1 MFRLLG
7 GDGCFVKF
15 AGMNIQT
22 QTGVVWET
30 IKSDSEHELEQNI
43 PTSILVGLGAKKM
56 FRQPSKLAIGVA
68 VMAATAIYG
77 TIEAPKAEA
86 FIFNGDRIEV
96 DAAQDL
102 GKSFQVTFDG
112 NVDRTA
118 VEGLSSLAKFTLTSF
133 ANKQAIFNIELS
145 NTSDNGLTSR
155 TSALGFDIADATV
168 TSASVVSGSLFT
180 NAVLNDAFPNGFG
193 KIEVCFINNANNCK
207 GGGGTGNNSGV
218 LTGQTG
224 SFAAAITLSE
234 SAQKFAMSNFGVRY
248 QSIDDGGELSGASG
262 TGRGTTSPIS
272 IKPKQPTSIPEPATG
287 TAILLTG
294 VGLLSARRKK
304 QSARF

>member
-7 GDGCFVKF
+7 GDGCCVKF
-15 AGMNIQT
+15 ASVNIQAK
-22 QTGVVWET
+22 TGVVWET

-77 TIEAPKAEA
+77 ITEAAPAQA

-102 GKSFQVTFDG
+102 GKSFQVNFDG
-112 NVDRTA
+112 NVERNT
-118 VEGLSSLAKFTLTSF
+118 VEGLSSLAKFTLTSVTG
-133 ANKQAIFNIELS
+133 NQAIFNIELS
-145 NTSDNGLTSR
+145 NTSNNGITSR

-168 TSASVVSGSLFT
+168 TSASVLSGSLFT

-193 KIEVCFINNANNCK
+193 KVEVCFINNATNCK

-218 LTGQTG
+218 LTGATG
-224 SFAAAITLSE
+224 SFAASITLSE
-234 SAQKFAMSNFGVRY
+234 STQKFAMSNFGVRY

-262 TGRGTTSPIS
+262 TGMGTTSPIAT
-272 IKPKQPTSIPEPATG
+272 KPKQPTSIPEPATS
-287 TAILLTG
+287 TAIFLAG
-294 VGLLSARRKK
+294 VGLLSAGRKK
-304 QSARF
+304 QPARF

>member
-1 MFRLLG
+1 MFRLVG

-15 AGMNIQT
+15 AGAKMQAR
-22 QTGVVWET
+22 TGVVWET
-30 IKSDSEHELEQNI
+30 IKSDSEHELAQNI

-68 VMAATAIYG
+68 VMAAAAIHG
-77 TIEAPKAEA
+77 ITEAPKAQA

-112 NVDRTA
+112 NVNRTA
-118 VEGLSSLAKFTLTSF
+118 VQGLSSLAKLTLTSF
-133 ANKQAIFNIELS
+133 TNNQAIFNIELS
-145 NTSDNGLTSR
+145 NTSNNGVTSR

-168 TSASVVSGSLFT
+168 TSASVVSGSVFT

-193 KIEVCFINNANNCK
+193 NIEVCFINNATNCK

-224 SFAAAITLSE
+224 SFSASITLKE

-248 QSIDDGGELSGASG
+248 QSINDGGTLSGASG
-262 TGRGTTSPIS
+262 TGRGTPSPIVT
-272 IKPKQPTSIPEPATG
+272 KPKQPTSIPEPATG
-287 TAILLTG
+287 TAIFLAG
-294 VGLLSARRKK
+294 AGLLSAGRKK
-304 QSARF
+304 QPASF

>member
-1 MFRLLG
+1 MFRLVG

-15 AGMNIQT
+15 AGMNMQAK
-22 QTGVVWET
+22 TGVVWET

-43 PTSILVGLGAKKM
+43 PRSILVGLGAKKM
-56 FRQPSKLAIGVA
+56 FRQPSIAIGVA

-77 TIEAPKAEA
+77 ITAPPEAQA
-86 FIFNGDRIEV
+86 FVFNGDRIEV

-145 NTSDNGLTSR
+145 NTSNNGVTSR
-155 TSALGFDIADATV
+155 TSALGFDLADATV
-168 TSASVVSGSLFT
+168 TSASVVSGSVFT

-193 KIEVCFINNANNCK
+193 QVEVCFINNATNCK

-224 SFAAAITLSE
+224 SFSASVTLKE

-262 TGRGTTSPIS
+262 TGRGTPGLIS
-272 IKPKQPTSIPEPATG
+272 TKPKQPTSIPEPATG

-294 VGLLSARRKK
+294 MGLLSAGRKK
-304 QSARF
+304 QPARL

>member
-7 GDGCFVKF
+7 GDGCFVKL
-15 AGMNIQT
+15 AGMNMQAK
-22 QTGVVWET
+22 TGVVWGS
-30 IKSDSEHELEQNI
+30 IKSDSKHELEQNI

-77 TIEAPKAEA
+77 ITEAPPAQA
-86 FIFNGDRIEV
+86 FVFNGDRIEV

-118 VEGLSSLAKFTLTSF
+118 VEGLSSLAKFTLTSVTG
-133 ANKQAIFNIELS
+133 NQALFNIELS
-145 NTSDNGLTSR
+145 NTSNNGVTSR

-168 TSASVVSGSLFT
+168 TSASVVSGSLFS

-193 KIEVCFINNANNCK
+193 NIEVCFINNATNCK

-218 LTGQTG
+218 LTGATG
-224 SFAAAITLSE
+224 SFAASVTLSQ

-262 TGRGTTSPIS
+262 TGRGTTGS
-272 IKPKQPTSIPEPATG
+272 IFTQPKPPTAIPEPATG

-294 VGLLSARRKK
+294 LGLLSAGRRK
-304 QSARF
+304 QQADI